1 MLPIIHRAMRA
12 AVIFLAHAFLACVLV
27 FGTWLVDLFIRLLSG
42 SKEIMIYGVLPLSYL
57 SQTVGGCGYD
67 RALRRFR
74 RNRGGAGFEVGR

>member
-57 SQTVGGCGYD
+57 FQTGGCGYD